1 MTILSQ
7 VLEPMLV
14 NKYRIQTYKKMLMT
28 ILSQV
33 LEPMLV
39 KRYRIINKILF
50 LGLVPQPW
58 IKTLDS
64 YWNYENWNY
73 ENYWNYENWNYEN
86 YDN

>member
-1 MTILSQ
+1 
-7 VLEPMLV
+7 
-14 NKYRIQTYKKMLMT
+14 MT

-58 IKTLDS
+58 IIIGIMKIGIMKIIRIMKIGIMKIMIIKEID
-64 YWNYENWNY
+64 
-73 ENYWNYENWNYEN
+73 
-86 YDN
+86 